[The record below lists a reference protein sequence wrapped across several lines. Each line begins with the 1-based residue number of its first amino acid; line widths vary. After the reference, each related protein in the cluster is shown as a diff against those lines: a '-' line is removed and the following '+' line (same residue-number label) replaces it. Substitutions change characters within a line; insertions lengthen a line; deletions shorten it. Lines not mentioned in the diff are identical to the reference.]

1 MYTSSGYEKM
11 KQILGLKIELL
22 DCFYAKKIALRKQS
36 YESASRFRQEER
48 LIKEKIS
55 LFIRQ
60 LQEEMESLAFDADGI
75 EKKLD
80 LNEILFE
87 FSAWDPSLTEKI
99 NAAVSKLEAQWYAL
113 NKDHKHNEAEA
124 LHEELLKVKSLA
136 KSTRIFDASRN
147 FS

>member
-1 MYTSSGYEKM
+1 MSNSNSYSKM
-11 KQILGLKIELL
+11 KQVLVLKNELL
-22 DCFYAKKIALRKQS
+22 DCFHAKKNALSKQS
-36 YESASRFRQEER
+36 YESASLFRQEER
-48 LIKEKIS
+48 LIKERIS

-99 NAAVSKLEAQWYAL
+99 NAAAGKLEAQWHAL
-113 NKDHKHNEAEA
+113 MKEHRHNEAEA

-136 KSTRIFDASRN
+136 RSTRIFDASRI

>member
-1 MYTSSGYEKM
+1 M
-11 KQILGLKIELL
+11 KQVLVLKNELL
-22 DCFYAKKIALRKQS
+22 DCIHAKKNALRKQS

-87 FSAWDPSLTEKI
+87 FSAWDPLLTEKI
-99 NAAVSKLEAQWYAL
+99 NAAASKLEAQWYAL
-113 NKDHKHNEAEA
+113 NKEHKHNEAEA

-136 KSTRIFDASRN
+136 RSTRIFDASRI